1 MTLGVDP
8 ATVGLGMQQGLLRGT
23 RREERVQPAA
33 AMEKLADERIGERN
47 REQLQWNRSKRP
59 LLDGGQGKHVSDDHP
74 SINSDGTEK
83 RRQTPREMATKI
95 RRVEKHD
102 GFATPGREPAGK
114 ARQPVR
120 VQARR
125 EPTVAAISPRNAVTA
140 TPCPTPL
147 SERAVPGVREVQ
159 MNRDKPMCD
168 KAAGKNPVG
177 QAGSMEEGM
186 PRDTAGISRNGEVEQ
201 RGMDGDEVANAH
213 GSGRS
218 TPRVRLSD
226 PVEIAGLEAPK
237 LDSNDPVTGGNKEI
251 HRKENKRK
259 RVAKQEAQGIVDF
272 WSNHKGLYSI
282 PTPKSRPSTYRGS
295 MCPDGLALH
304 HPAAAKLL
312 EYAMD
317 GCPTRTGQNWTVG
330 EMQEAIERGP
340 HVSALVPEAM
350 EQLAQEVIAKE
361 KKGQCRVIEWDSIKH
376 DPPKELKVSPI
387 AMIPHKSRLFR
398 AILDL
403 SFRLG
408 LKCGED
414 LNSVNESTEKTA
426 PKGAIDQL
434 GHSLMR
440 MIHAFAQADE
450 NAKIFMAKWDIKDGF
465 WRLDCE
471 DGQEWNFAYVLP
483 QPPGVPVKLVV
494 PTSLQMG
501 WIESPPYFCAAAE
514 TGRDVAEDYIETQV
528 GSLPDHKFIEYS
540 AKGKDYDALPLTS
553 EKRLRYMVECYVD
566 DYVAL
571 AIPMSREQLRHVA
584 NAMMKGVHDVF
595 PADDDDE
602 NDPLSLKKLR
612 KEEGMW
618 ALEKDILGFAFDGD
632 EKTMWLDEAKRS
644 AILLTLS
651 RWIRNANRGIS
662 KHTGDGAIPFEEF
675 QSILSKLRHAFI
687 SIPQGRGLL
696 SPCNSVLRKQPALV
710 HLSRNKKLFQAI
722 RDCKTLLKESTVRPT
737 KCAELVSGY
746 PDFIG
751 VKDASG
757 HGVGGI
763 IVGENEGCVPTVFRM
778 EWPED
783 IKAEINSSSNRTG
796 KLTNSDLE
804 MAGMLLL
811 WLVMEEVC
819 DLSSGARVAVFS
831 DNQPTVSWVD
841 RLASKSSEVAGQL
854 LRAMAL
860 RMKMRGAAPLTAL
873 HIPGKQNA
881 MTDIPSRSWG
891 SNPKWHCKDD
901 TDLLALFNTTFP
913 LPSQASW
920 TVFHP
925 TNAICMKI
933 LSVLRMKAIS
943 MEEWRQPGKIGKHI
957 GTIGVPTSHLWE
969 WTLSYRTNPSSSDS
983 EPSPDSQACRERD
996 TMVREN
1002 KCRLEQSLARSRP
1015 LARRSPWCA
1024 E

>member
-1 MTLGVDP
+1 M
-8 ATVGLGMQQGLLRGT
+8 
-23 RREERVQPAA
+23 
-33 AMEKLADERIGERN
+33 
-47 REQLQWNRSKRP
+47 
-59 LLDGGQGKHVSDDHP
+59 
-74 SINSDGTEK
+74 
-83 RRQTPREMATKI
+83 
-95 RRVEKHD
+95 
-102 GFATPGREPAGK
+102 
-114 ARQPVR
+114 
-120 VQARR
+120 
-125 EPTVAAISPRNAVTA
+125 
-140 TPCPTPL
+140 
-147 SERAVPGVREVQ
+147 
-159 MNRDKPMCD
+159 
-168 KAAGKNPVG
+168 
-177 QAGSMEEGM
+177 
-186 PRDTAGISRNGEVEQ
+186 
-201 RGMDGDEVANAH
+201 
-213 GSGRS
+213 
-218 TPRVRLSD
+218 
-226 PVEIAGLEAPK
+226 
-237 LDSNDPVTGGNKEI
+237 
-251 HRKENKRK
+251 
-259 RVAKQEAQGIVDF
+259 
-272 WSNHKGLYSI
+272 
-282 PTPKSRPSTYRGS
+282 
-295 MCPDGLALH
+295 
-304 HPAAAKLL
+304 
-312 EYAMD
+312 
-317 GCPTRTGQNWTVG
+317 
-330 EMQEAIERGP
+330 
-340 HVSALVPEAM
+340 
-350 EQLAQEVIAKE
+350 
-361 KKGQCRVIEWDSIKH
+361 
-376 DPPKELKVSPI
+376 
-387 AMIPHKSRLFR
+387 
-398 AILDL
+398 
-403 SFRLG
+403 
-408 LKCGED
+408 
-414 LNSVNESTEKTA
+414 
-426 PKGAIDQL
+426 
-434 GHSLMR
+434 
-440 MIHAFAQADE
+440 
-450 NAKIFMAKWDIKDGF
+450 
-465 WRLDCE
+465 
-471 DGQEWNFAYVLP
+471 
-483 QPPGVPVKLVV
+483 
-494 PTSLQMG
+494 
-501 WIESPPYFCAAAE
+501 
-514 TGRDVAEDYIETQV
+514 
-528 GSLPDHKFIEYS
+528 
-540 AKGKDYDALPLTS
+540 
-553 EKRLRYMVECYVD
+553 
-566 DYVAL
+566 
-571 AIPMSREQLRHVA
+571 
-584 NAMMKGVHDVF
+584 
-595 PADDDDE
+595 
-602 NDPLSLKKLR
+602 
-612 KEEGMW
+612 
-618 ALEKDILGFAFDGD
+618 
-632 EKTMWLDEAKRS
+632 
-644 AILLTLS
+644 
-651 RWIRNANRGIS
+651 
-662 KHTGDGAIPFEEF
+662 
-675 QSILSKLRHAFI
+675 
-687 SIPQGRGLL
+687 
-696 SPCNSVLRKQPALV
+696 

-901 TDLLALFNTTFP
+901 TNLLALFNTTFP